1 MLKRKAE
8 EETSESSSRAKKQLT
23 GEDLAKLKEII
34 QVQIDDEISY
44 KKAELEKINE
54 RIFEGQAML
63 DKLRA
68 LIVCKYYSLNGKLK
82 PDEYANHPA
91 IIALRRENID
101 LKQIES
107 TTTLHRNSSEN
118 ELANAAICM
127 QAAPVF
133 SKQYPIRICVGNVSK
148 YLNQNRPQ
156 RMQQHLDSSS
166 QSQYNNDLITHK
178 WMTYLRASNCKNLE
192 NYVKKVVFYL
202 HPSYKPYDIIE
213 VK

>member
-1 MLKRKAE
+1 MSKRKAE
-8 EETSESSSRAKKQLT
+8 GEPNSDTKKKLT
-23 GEDLAKLKEII
+23 EDDLAKLKSII

-44 KKAELEKINE
+44 KKAELDKINE

-91 IIALRRENID
+91 IMALRREKID
-101 LKQIES
+101 LKRCAS
-107 TTTLHRNSSEN
+107 TSTLHRNYSDN
-118 ELANAAICM
+118 ELASAAVCM
-127 QAAPVF
+127 PTAPVS

-148 YLNQNRPQ
+148 YLNENRPQ
-156 RMQQHLDSSS
+156 RIQLRLDSSS
-166 QSQYNNDLITHK
+166 QSQYNSDLITHK
-178 WMTYLRASNCKNLE
+178 WMTYVRAANCKNLE
-192 NYVKKVVFYL
+192 NYVKKIVFYM
-202 HPSYKPYDIIE
+202 HASYKPYDIVE